1 MSRVVTLIGLL
12 LLAISCTTEPYQ
24 PHPISIDASTR
35 YLRSQLPDHQDFA
48 TFLAD
53 QGIGSERL
61 PLKAW
66 DIQTIG
72 QAARFF
78 HTDLNVA
85 RAQWQAAVAAEITA
99 SLSPLPKVSSLLESS
114 TNENGGPW
122 SYGLAIEIPI
132 ETNNKKQLRI
142 DRAKQLSEAAK
153 IQIAHQ
159 AWRVE
164 HRARLSYVDFVYA
177 KHVLTLLEKERDI
190 RQDILHM
197 MEARLDH
204 GMVSSVEVSQ
214 VRLHVQKNLQTL
226 ADQKAQIATAHA
238 RLAADCGLTLE
249 AFERLPIE
257 SSDMPRLIPL
267 QRLQSLRDSL
277 GVQAQDN
284 ALLNRL
290 DLRSA
295 LVKYAA
301 AESKLRLE
309 IARQIPDIVI
319 GPGYRY
325 EQGDHVWSLGWAS
338 LLTASQKNR
347 GLIAEATQLRALE
360 AAEFEALQA
369 RIIGEIAQEQQTLAG
384 TIQESEVA
392 SNLLDQQNQRLQQI
406 QQQVTAGH
414 SDRMSYRLADLEST
428 LAELQLVQVNYK
440 IAKSAIRLEN
450 AMQKPLWLE

>member
-1 MSRVVTLIGLL
+1 MPRLAALLGVLWLVT
-12 LLAISCTTEPYQ
+12 SCSIQPYRPEP
-24 PHPISIDASTR
+24 INIDANTR
-35 YLRSQLPDHQDFA
+35 YLRNQQPDHQAFTA
-48 TFLAD
+48 FLAD
-53 QGIGSERL
+53 QGIASEQL
-61 PLKAW
+61 PLKTW
-66 DIQTIG
+66 DMRTVG

-99 SLSPLPKVSSLLESS
+99 SLSPLPKVSGLLESS
-114 TNENGGPW
+114 SKETGTPW

-132 ETNNKKQLRI
+132 ETNNKRQLRI

-164 HRARLSYVDFVYA
+164 HRARLSYVDFVYSN
-177 KHVLTLLEKERDI
+177 HVLSHLEQERDI
-190 RQDILHM
+190 RQEIVLM

-204 GMVSSVEVSQ
+204 GMASSVEVSQ
-214 VRLHVQKNLQTL
+214 ARLNLQKSLQSL
-226 ADQKAQIATAHA
+226 ANQKAQIAALLA
-238 RLAADCGLTLE
+238 RLATDCGLTLE
-249 AFERLPIE
+249 AFERLPVDF
-257 SSDMPRLIPL
+257 SDLPSLIPQ
-267 QRLQSLRDSL
+267 QRLQTIRDSL
-277 GVQAQDN
+277 GIQAQDN

-295 LVKYAA
+295 LEKYAA

-319 GPGYRY
+319 GPGYQFD
-325 EQGDHVWSLGWAS
+325 QGDHVWSLGWAS

-347 GLIAEATQLRALE
+347 GLIAEATQLRAVE

-384 TIQESEVA
+384 AMQESESA
-392 SNLLDQQNQRLQQI
+392 SAILDQQNRRLQQI
-406 QQQVTAGH
+406 QQQVAAGL
-414 SDRMSYRLADLEST
+414 SDRMSQRLADLENAQ
-428 LAELQLVQVNYK
+428 AELQLVQVNYK
-440 IAKSAIRLEN
+440 IMKSVIRLEN
-450 AMQKPLWLE
+450 AMQKPLWR